1 MKTYTFNK
9 NCMTENVVRNPGSI
23 TSHDVCGSQ
32 PGCICSAGSDPH
44 YDTQKRKLNTVHVV
58 YCVQPYF
65 KEIFKYV
72 CVYIYIYIYIYM
84 YLGLDIKE
92 SAGNARD
99 LGSIPGS
106 GRYAGEGNG
115 YSFQYSCLGNP
126 IERGAWQLWSKRLQ
140 RVRHNWV
147 TNILSCSYV

>member
-1 MKTYTFNK
+1 MKTYTLNR
-9 NCMTENVVRNPGSI
+9 NCVAGNAVRNPGSI
-23 TSHDVCGSQ
+23 TSHDVCGRQ
-32 PGCICSAGSDPH
+32 PGCICSGDSDPY
-44 YDTQKRKLNTVHVV
+44 YDTRKQKLNTVCVV

-72 CVYIYIYIYIYM
+72 CVCVCIYIYICM

-126 IERGAWQLWSKRLQ
+126 IERGTWHLAAMVKEIAKSQ
-140 RVRHNWV
+140 
-147 TNILSCSYV
+147 T